1 MLVVSLRGVRDGK
14 SPYLPIQVSLR
25 ALLKDMYKKW
35 QDVCF
40 SMVYFSCQFK
50 QDGLPVLAWA
60 TSILVSLRGLILIFR
75 QACPSL
81 WNGSP
86 LEFLRQVTGGF
97 LWGRWRAV
105 KPSFLFPVFS
115 RGFSANEIFFTMR
128 SPRSKKIT
136 KYASYS
142 AWSESCVLI
151 GYPSEQDWPVLPAL
165 VPWEKSYFYWPSL
178 FCQEG
183 WILSSFFTA
192 FLLTDTW
199 SRSTETQKWT
209 WPIFSNLDLSLDL
222 LLFPFI
228 FYIICC
234 SYENLYVT
242 RPMPPFGE

>member
-25 ALLKDMYKKW
+25 ALLKEIYKKW
-35 QDVCF
+35 RDVCF
-40 SMVYFSCQFK
+40 SMVYFRCQFK
-50 QDGLPVLAWA
+50 QDGLLVLAWA
-60 TSILVSLRGLILIFR
+60 TPILVSLRGLILIFR
-75 QACPSL
+75 QASASL
-81 WNGSP
+81 SNGSP

-136 KYASYS
+136 KCASYS

-178 FCQEG
+178 FCLDIVLVLYCVFIDWHLVSVNGNAKMNLANIQPS
-183 WILSSFFTA
+183 WPLAWSFVVSVHILYN
-192 FLLTDTW
+192 LL
-199 SRSTETQKWT
+199 
-209 WPIFSNLDLSLDL
+209 
-222 LLFPFI
+222 
-228 FYIICC
+228 
-234 SYENLYVT
+234 
-242 RPMPPFGE
+242 